1 MAKSSSILGTLVA
14 IALVAALIYFVVLP
28 AMKKGKGAV
37 IISRTPSSPSSQQRG
52 GGTSSSSQASS
63 LSGELRDYGGGEW
76 EGWLTRMDKTIAE
89 MYPAKP
95 LPGAK
100 GPYIRAVNIR
110 YDPMIFNNTKGWYYI
125 EVKACYSSKNCGCG
139 TKTAAIGPY
148 NFTKG
153 IRFAGEN
160 GGVYTLKGW
169 NPYPTLGGRQ
179 VNVLILGQ
187 SLMIPPESIAWLPL
201 QSWLDDAY
209 FFAVDTSGRARS
221 KVNFY
226 LARDYLEKILPN
238 CDHPPTDE
246 LKVYSRLL
254 WAPPTLSLREAGDIS
269 KYKVLEGHDWELQAD
284 VQIDFG
290 PHAGESP
297 SVSENYANGG
307 VEFVS
312 VNGYVNMI
320 MWPQSPFQPPT
331 IVNLHFVVAT
341 IAFLA
346 ISALIIWWRLR
357 R

>member
-1 MAKSSSILGTLVA
+1 MARSRSILGTLVA
-14 IALVAALIYFVVLP
+14 IAIVAALIYFVVLP
-28 AMKKGKGAV
+28 AMRKGKGAV
-37 IISRTPSSPSSQQRG
+37 IVSRGPSG
-52 GGTSSSSQASS
+52 GSSSSQQGSS
-63 LSGELRDYGGGEW
+63 RQLSDNLRDYGGGEW

-89 MYPAKP
+89 MYPAAP

-125 EVKACYSSKNCGCG
+125 EVKACYKCGCG
-139 TKTAAIGPY
+139 SKTAAIGPY

-160 GGVYTLKGW
+160 GGVYVMKGW

-187 SLMIPPESIAWLPL
+187 SLMIPPERTWLPL
-201 QSWLDDAY
+201 QSWIDDAY
-209 FFAVDTSGRARS
+209 FFAVDTSGRSKS

-226 LARDYLEKILPN
+226 LARTYLEKILPN
-238 CDHPPTDE
+238 CNHPPTDE

-254 WAPPTLSLREAGDIS
+254 WAPNSTKPPSIDKFKAIT
-269 KYKVLEGHDWELQAD
+269 DWELQAD

-331 IVNLHFVVAT
+331 IINLHFVAATVAFIV
-341 IAFLA
+341 IA
-346 ISALIIWWRLR
+346 ALIIWWRVR